1 MQRSESR
8 VRTVRGASGSTT
20 FVGSRH
26 VGRTVRGAVTPS
38 SLTLV
43 ENPEARARL
52 WCTRRELVLDL
63 LPVAVLLGLTVAF
76 VASGDVPR
84 DAKGVFDRFVD
95 TALMLLLLV
104 RRRWPVAL
112 MALLTGVAVA
122 MLVLNYLVPGT
133 VLPVYE
139 EINPWLPLA
148 ICVGSYTVA
157 AYAPHR
163 PVSWVLVIVALVVG
177 ARPWDPVVNAVSG
190 AVLLTAVPAL
200 LGLYFGV
207 RRRLEQALRDR
218 AERAEREQ
226 HLRAETARAEERA
239 RLASEMHDVVSHRVS
254 LMVLQAGALGVTAR
268 DEPTRAAAEELRA
281 AGCQA
286 LDELRDLLGVLRT
299 DPGDDDRELDER
311 DGSVLDLSGLV
322 EESESVGVPVDL
334 VEEGNAARVSPVVAR
349 TAYRIVREAL
359 TNVRKHATG
368 AGAHVHLR
376 YGGDRVR
383 LSVRNTPPT
392 DEPDAELVASGSGTG
407 LLGLRQRVELVGG
420 TIDARPEND
429 GGFIVD
435 AILPAY
441 VPTRE
446 A

>member
-1 MQRSESR
+1 MENLE
-8 VRTVRGASGSTT
+8 
-20 FVGSRH
+20 
-26 VGRTVRGAVTPS
+26 GRVTPS
-38 SLTLV
+38 RDRRTR
-43 ENPEARARL
+43 PAL
-52 WCTRRELVLDL
+52 WRTKRELVLDI
-63 LPVAVLLGLTVAF
+63 LPVAVLLVLSVLF
-76 VASGDVPR
+76 IASGDVPD
-84 DAKGVFDRFVD
+84 DAQGVLDRFVD
-95 TALMLLLLV
+95 VALILLLLV
-104 RRRWPVAL
+104 RRRWPIAL
-112 MALLTGVAVA
+112 MAVMTAVSVV
-122 MLVLNYLVPGT
+122 MLALNYLVPGA
-133 VLPVYE
+133 VLPVYDE
-139 EINPWLPLA
+139 VNPWLPLA
-148 ICVGSYTVA
+148 TAVAAYTVA

-163 PVSWVLVIVALVVG
+163 PVSWVLVVATLVVG
-177 ARPWDPVVNAVSG
+177 GRPWDPVVNAISG
-190 AVLLTAVPAL
+190 VVLLTAVPAL
-200 LGLYFGV
+200 LGLYLGV

-254 LMVLQAGALGVTAR
+254 LMVLQAGALGVTAH
-268 DEPTRAAAEELRA
+268 DDATKAAAEELRA

-299 DPGDDDRELDER
+299 DPGDDDREPDER
-311 DGSVLDLSGLV
+311 NGSVLDLSDLV
-322 EESESVGVPVDL
+322 EESESVGVPVEL

-383 LSVRNTPPT
+383 LSVRNSPPT

-420 TIDARPEND
+420 TIDAHPETD
-429 GGFIVD
+429 GGFTVD

-446 A
+446 G